1 MQIGLVAFTGLG
13 FLSLCRDTAAEPR
26 DADVWNDSAR
36 QSGSQRT
43 GVLQSLPLRK
53 GELYRSTKFMIVVT
67 RVFFDGGMG
76 SRKPPAAHRADSG
89 ILGENFGQGVRE
101 LAAHCGNIVFGA
113 VVFGAHGPPP
123 TLTG

>member
-1 MQIGLVAFTGLG
+1 
-13 FLSLCRDTAAEPR
+13 
-26 DADVWNDSAR
+26 
-36 QSGSQRT
+36 
-43 GVLQSLPLRK
+43 
-53 GELYRSTKFMIVVT
+53 MIVVT

-113 VVFGAHGPPP
+113 HGPPP
-123 TLTG
+123 TLTGPAIGPIAFAAMGSNSGQRVFKRSAPL